1 MTCLDRRAFVRQS
14 LQGALAATAF
24 GTLPVLDL
32 LALPARAAS
41 GPVAVAVRKGG
52 DIPRLVTATLGA
64 LGGMER
70 FVGRGETVVVKPNIG
85 WDRTP
90 EQAANTDPLVV
101 RAVVE
106 HCLEAGARSVQVFD
120 RSANDARR
128 CYVNSGI
135 EAAVNSLK
143 SDRVRVE
150 HLDRRAYHDIAIEKG
165 VELTTWPFYLP
176 AIEADRFINLPVAK
190 HHGLSTLTL
199 GLKNIMGVIGGNRGV
214 LHRRLSESLA
224 DINTVVHSDLTLID
238 AVRILVANGPQGG
251 RLEDV
256 RQTDT
261 LIASAD
267 IVAAD
272 AEACGLFGHKPTD
285 IEMIIEAARR
295 GLGTLDPAR
304 IQRV

>member
-1 MTCLDRRAFVRQS
+1 MTRLDRRRFVRRS
-14 LQGALAATAF
+14 LHGAIAAATLGSF
-24 GTLPVLDL
+24 PVLDL
-32 LALPARAAS
+32 LALPARADT
-41 GPVAVAVRKGG
+41 GRVAVAVRKGQ
-52 DIPRLVTATLGA
+52 DIEALVAETLAA
-64 LGGMER
+64 LGGMEK
-70 FVGRGETVVVKPNIG
+70 FVGRGESVIVKPNIG
-85 WDRTP
+85 WDRSP
-90 EQAANTDPLVV
+90 ETAANTNPLVV
-101 RAVVE
+101 KAVVE

-135 EAAVNSLK
+135 EEAVTAIR

-150 HLDRRAYHDIAIEKG
+150 HMDRRAYRDIAIQKG
-165 VELTTWPFYLP
+165 VELTNWPFYVP
-176 AIEADRFINLPVAK
+176 AIEADRFINLPIAK

-256 RQTDT
+256 RATDT

-272 AEACGLFGHKPTD
+272 AAACSLFGHDPTD
-285 IEMIIEAARR
+285 IEMIVEAARR
-295 GLGTLDPAR
+295 GLGTMDPER
-304 IQRV
+304 IERV